1 MVPGQHTGIA
11 TAQLRDWGN
20 VVGRGGEVAASRKN

>member
-11 TAQLRDWGN
+11 TAQLRDCGN
-20 VVGRGGEVAASRKN
+20 VVGRGEAASRKN